1 MRYGEFKK
9 PKSLGD
15 DESTEPLDS
24 SNDLI
29 REHLGS
35 STKSLCDLLEN
46 KWKETYPNFYAG
58 HNPQFEKAEWLE
70 GDDSMVNIVY
80 RLDIPLDAV
89 SEETKIMT
97 REMLGPLADLLCKT
111 LNHGI
116 AISLV
121 LTPIN

>member
-24 SNDLI
+24 SSDLI
-29 REHLGS
+29 REHLGT
-35 STKSLCDLLEN
+35 STKSLCELLEN
-46 KWKETYPNFYAG
+46 KWRETYPEFYVEYS
-58 HNPQFEKAEWLE
+58 PQFEKAEWLE
-70 GDDSMVNIVY
+70 ERDSMVNIVY
-80 RLDIPLDAV
+80 RLDTSLDAV
-89 SEETKIMT
+89 SEETKIMI

-121 LTPIN
+121 LPTTA